1 MFVSGMNFYLGENA
15 MKKIVFTFGI
25 ILSTFMTST
34 NANSLRWVNANPA
47 TTCSEVCQGAAVSA
61 GPDRNGYQFYVCRG
75 RTSNNERR
83 PGFNI
88 NTSPDSANK
97 CLFEIGG
104 GRGESGQYQ
113 CLCH

>member
-1 MFVSGMNFYLGENA
+1 MKYMTIALG
-15 MKKIVFTFGI
+15 V
-25 ILSTFMTST
+25 ILSTLTI
-34 NANSLRWVNANPA
+34 NASANYLRWVSANPA
-47 TTCSEVCQGAAVSA
+47 TTCSEICHGSAVSA
-61 GPDRNGYQFYVCRG
+61 GPDRHGYQFYVCRG
-75 RTSNNERR
+75 RVNNEWR